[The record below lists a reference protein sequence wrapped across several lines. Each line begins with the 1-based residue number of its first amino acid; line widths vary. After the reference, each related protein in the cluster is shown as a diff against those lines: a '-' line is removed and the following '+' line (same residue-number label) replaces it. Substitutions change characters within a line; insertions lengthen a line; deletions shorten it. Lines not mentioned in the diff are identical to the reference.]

1 MERRGWRR
9 FNLQAP
15 VQFTWRLPGSGV
27 ASEDGR
33 TRDISVRGVFVLA
46 STCPPEGS
54 VLRMRVSLPGWPG
67 DSSLEMQ
74 ADATVVRVEDS
85 GSEDCPG
92 FAAITKRCLYR
103 AGGSERKVRSGVRK
117 WQGPIQK
124 EPAAPAV
131 CVMNAKVSGKCSAL
145 VGSR

>member
-1 MERRGWRR
+1 MERRGGRR

-54 VLRMRVSLPGWPG
+54 VLRMRVSLPACPG

-74 ADATVVRVEDS
+74 ADATVVRVEGS

-92 FAAITKRCLYR
+92 FAAITKRCSLSSWRER
-103 AGGSERKVRSGVRK
+103 AQKCEFDLESVNGKVPSRKNRQRQRFV
-117 WQGPIQK
+117 
-124 EPAAPAV
+124 
-131 CVMNAKVSGKCSAL
+131 
-145 VGSR
+145 